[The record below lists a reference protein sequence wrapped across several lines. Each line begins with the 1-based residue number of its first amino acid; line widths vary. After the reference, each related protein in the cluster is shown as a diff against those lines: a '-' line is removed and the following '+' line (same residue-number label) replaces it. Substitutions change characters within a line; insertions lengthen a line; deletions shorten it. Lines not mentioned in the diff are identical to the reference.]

1 MQPLNSFRAVYCSG
15 LLIPNQATI
24 AALCLLF
31 EKVYLPNNIEFVVDF
46 AEKFKIKTTSDRHK
60 KLKLKSDHGNPFS
73 HLSEVQQENAYKY
86 MQWCMDFAILNHDL
100 FDDVIETNAFDGGA
114 PLHAELVKEG
124 GVGELNFYKVSQ
136 VPLTLVGDS
145 AEEISSRI
153 NSGYVPVIGSMV
165 GPEVLQQK
173 LGKTAKELAAILA
186 IKSVEMLFPA
196 TKPVPAELIL
206 EARDKLRDQ
215 LPLFWSAMF
224 TLSVELKAAIEQCK
238 EPMEISA
245 VGVELVDTLVRPAL
259 TDLNHKIELE
269 RKQWFR
275 RVFGGV
281 FKALRVAAANP
292 PITHDQLI
300 RSSLIL
306 GANTAINLSDHFNKI
321 ESIKSQAG
329 LTYLLDLSAL
339 SEKNA

>member
-1 MQPLNSFRAVYCSG
+1 M
-15 LLIPNQATI
+15 
-24 AALCLLF
+24 AALGLLF
-31 EKVYLPNNIEFVVDF
+31 EKVYLPNNIEFIVDF
-46 AEKFKIKTTSDRHK
+46 AEKFKIKTVSDRYKNLELTSDFE
-60 KLKLKSDHGNPFS
+60 DPFA
-73 HLSEVQQENAYKY
+73 HLSESQQENAYKY
-86 MQWCMDFAILNHDL
+86 MQLCLDFAIRNHEL
-100 FDDVIETNAFDGGA
+100 FDDVIETNAFDGGV

-124 GVGELNFYKVSQ
+124 GFGELNTYKVTR
-136 VPLTLVGDS
+136 VPLTLVGES
-145 AEEISSRI
+145 AEEMASRI
-153 NSGYVPVIGSMV
+153 QSGYVPVIGNMV
-165 GPEVLQQK
+165 GPKMLQQ
-173 LGKTAKELAAILA
+173 GVGTTAKELAALLA

-196 TKPVPAELIL
+196 TKSVPAEVIL

-275 RVFGGV
+275 RIFGGV
-281 FKALRVAAANP
+281 FKALKVAAANP
-292 PITHDQLI
+292 PITQDQLI

-306 GANTAINLSDHFNKI
+306 GANAAIDLSDHFNKI
-321 ESIKSQAG
+321 EAIKSQAG

-339 SEKNA
+339 SEKKHV